1 MDQEIELLDV
11 NGHLV
16 RVLVTTALLAVGETL
31 SSESSLRVPCGSFVG
46 SLQGLTL
53 AEAMANVQLDARLY
67 RWPHAFTS
75 LLQARV
81 IRHYTAKAPRVSI

>member
-31 SSESSLRVPCGSFVG
+31 SSESSLRVPCGS
-46 SLQGLTL
+46 
-53 AEAMANVQLDARLY
+53 ADAN
-67 RWPHAFTS
+67 
-75 LLQARV
+75 
-81 IRHYTAKAPRVSI
+81 

>member
-31 SSESSLRVPCGSFVG
+31 SSESSLRVPCGSADANYPKWVEAKG
-46 SLQGLTL
+46 SHEVRHLETR
-53 AEAMANVQLDARLY
+53 DARE
-67 RWPHAFTS
+67 T
-75 LLQARV
+75 
-81 IRHYTAKAPRVSI
+81 IRGHR